1 MEKASPLGSPAPLA
15 QGARHTLLVVD
26 DEQVFRDMLAE
37 LFGQDYRVLLAGN
50 GLEALEIVERT
61 RPDLILLDILMPGMD
76 GFQTCLR
83 LRQMEETQD
92 IPVIFLTSKRE
103 PETETFGLELGADDF
118 VAKPF
123 NKEVLKARVRK
134 RLGAGGP
141 EAPSEVT
148 QLDDYEIHWDRQEAT
163 RGEERI
169 PLTVKEIRLL
179 RLLVQNQGRVLTRD
193 TILHKIWSDTFI
205 TDRTI
210 DSHIKELRKKIPPL
224 TRRIKTVYGMGYRLD
239 T

>member
-15 QGARHTLLVVD
+15 PDTRRALLVVD
-26 DEQVFRDMLAE
+26 DEPAFRDMLAE
-37 LFGQDYRVLLAGN
+37 LFGQEYRVLLASN
-50 GLEALEIVERT
+50 GLEALEVVERT
-61 RPDLILLDILMPGMD
+61 RPDLILLDIMMPAMD

-118 VAKPF
+118 VGKPF

-134 RLGAGGP
+134 RLGTGGP
-141 EAPSEVT
+141 AAPSEVT
-148 QLDDYEIHWDRQEAT
+148 ALDDYEIHWDRQEAT
-163 RGEERI
+163 RGAEHI

-179 RLLVQNQGRVLTRD
+179 RLLFQNQGRVLTRD
-193 TILHKIWSDTFI
+193 TILQKIWSDTFI

>member
-1 MEKASPLGSPAPLA
+1 MEKTSPFGTLAPLSPESK
-15 QGARHTLLVVD
+15 RTLLIVD
-26 DEQVFRDMLAE
+26 DEQVFRDTLSEM
-37 LFGQDYRVLLAGN
+37 FGQEFLIQLATN
-50 GLEALEIVERT
+50 GAEALEAVERKK
-61 RPDLILLDILMPGMD
+61 PDLILLDILMPGMD

-83 LRQMEETQD
+83 LRQMEETQG

-123 NKEVLKARVRK
+123 NREVLKARVRK
-134 RLGAGGP
+134 RLGDRGP
-141 EAPSEVT
+141 QGQPEVT
-148 QLDDYEIHWDRQEAT
+148 QLDEYAIHWDRQEAT

-179 RLLVQNQGRVLTRD
+179 RLLVQNEGRVLTRD

-239 T
+239 N

>member
-1 MEKASPLGSPAPLA
+1 MADL
-15 QGARHTLLVVD
+15 QRTLLIVD
-26 DEQVFRDMLAE
+26 DEQVFRDSLSE
-37 LFGQDYRVLLAGN
+37 LFGQEFRILLATN
-50 GLEALEIVERT
+50 GQEALELVENA

-83 LRQMEETQD
+83 LRQMEETRS

-123 NKEVLKARVRK
+123 SKEVLKARVRK
-134 RLGAGGP
+134 RLGSATS
-141 EAPSEVT
+141 EAQPEVT

-163 RGEERI
+163 RGGERI

-224 TRRIKTVYGMGYRLD
+224 TRRIKTVYGTGYRLD